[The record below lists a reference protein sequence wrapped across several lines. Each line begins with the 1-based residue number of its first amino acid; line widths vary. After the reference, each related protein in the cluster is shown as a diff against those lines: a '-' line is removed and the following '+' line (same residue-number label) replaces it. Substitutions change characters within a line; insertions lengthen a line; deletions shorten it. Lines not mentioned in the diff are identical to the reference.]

1 MISLS
6 YLRLLGAVGIAPGI
20 MGPLPPGPI
29 TGTGGA
35 TGTET
40 GMGLG
45 GATGTETGM
54 GLGGATGTGGG
65 GASVVTFENG
75 TLRVV

>member
-1 MISLS
+1 MISLN

-35 TGTET
+35 TGTGT

-45 GATGTETGM
+45 GAI
-54 GLGGATGTGGG
+54 GTGGG
-65 GASVVTFENG
+65 DAIVVAVETG